1 MLLAVAGA
9 VVAVPQSLEVAVEH
23 GVCAPAA
30 TGSDLLGAIV
40 YRGSR
45 EQLATLAS
53 ADGTYPVRPGA
64 VLARGAGQG
73 GGEKRLRVLPHPP
86 PPPTRPL
93 LTA

>member
-45 EQLATLAS
+45 EQPALFNTPWE
-53 ADGTYPVRPGA
+53 GVVRS
-64 VLARGAGQG
+64 R
-73 GGEKRLRVLPHPP
+73 RLRESP
-86 PPPTRPL
+86 
-93 LTA
+93 